1 MLKIRKEQYE
11 ELGKISL
18 KRFEDNMV
26 EHIKEFFP
34 ENYDALGETV
44 VRKVIEYGVERAEA
58 HGFETEPDVNMYID
72 LMFLLGSHFDTDPQL
87 PWAAEILQEE
97 STEDKLT
104 EDELTEDESMEDESI
119 EDESMEDETIED
131 ESIEDELTEEELIE
145 AESIEDES
153 IAEPVGR
160 VEKLYDQAIEYLDRI
175 EGPEDE
181 YLVNALDEFSDIS
194 LEELPLTRSEDIE
207 NKTISL
213 LRRIWPEKCQALGTD
228 ALNHLI
234 RYGTESAQRYRIT
247 GQRGVVLYTMLM
259 FMLGS
264 GFDTDPQFPWAATVL
279 KDESIINEAA
289 RIDRLYKEAMA
300 FLDEWLVES

>member
-18 KRFEDNMV
+18 KRFEDSMV
-26 EHIKEFFP
+26 EHIREFFT
-34 ENYDALGETV
+34 EQYDALGESV
-44 VRKVIEYGVERAEA
+44 VRKVIEYGVDRAEA

-72 LMFLLGSHFDTDPQL
+72 LMLLLGSNFDTDPQL

-97 STEDKLT
+97 SM
-104 EDELTEDESMEDESI
+104 EDESMEDE
-119 EDESMEDETIED
+119 
-131 ESIEDELTEEELIE
+131 L
-145 AESIEDES
+145 IEDES
-153 IAEPVGR
+153 IAEPVGQ

-194 LEELPLTRSEDIE
+194 FEELPLTRSEDIK
-207 NKTISL
+207 NTTVSFL
-213 LRRIWPEKCQALGTD
+213 QRIWPEKCQVVGHAALP
-228 ALNHLI
+228 NFI
-234 RYGTESAQRYRIT
+234 RYGEESSHCYNIT
-247 GQRGVVLYTMLM
+247 SQRGVVLYIVLM

-279 KDESIINEAA
+279 KDESTINEAA
-289 RIDRLYKEAMA
+289 RIEQLYKKAIA
-300 FLDEWLVES
+300 FLDEWLIES

>member
-1 MLKIRKEQYE
+1 MLRIRKEQYE

-18 KRFEDNMV
+18 KRFEDSMV

-34 ENYDALGETV
+34 EKYEALGETV
-44 VRKVIEYGVERAEA
+44 VRNVIEDGVDRAEA
-58 HGFETEPDVNMYID
+58 HGFETEPDVSMYID
-72 LMFLLGSHFDTDPQL
+72 LMLLLGSNFDTDPQL

-97 STEDKLT
+97 STEDESK
-104 EDELTEDESMEDESI
+104 EDELTEDESK
-119 EDESMEDETIED
+119 
-131 ESIEDELTEEELIE
+131 EDELTED
-145 AESIEDES
+145 ESIEDES
-153 IAEPVGR
+153 IAEPVGQ

-194 LEELPLTRSEDIE
+194 FEEFPLTRSEDTK
-207 NKTISL
+207 NTTVSFL
-213 LRRIWPEKCQALGTD
+213 QRIWPEKCQVVGHAALP
-228 ALNHLI
+228 NLI
-234 RYGTESAQRYRIT
+234 RYGEESAQRYRIT
-247 GQRGVVLYTMLM
+247 SQRGVALYIVLM

-289 RIDRLYKEAMA
+289 RIDQLYKKAIA

>member
-18 KRFEDNMV
+18 KRFEDSVV
-26 EHIKEFFP
+26 EHIREFFP
-34 ENYDALGETV
+34 EQYDALGEAV
-44 VRKVIEYGVERAEA
+44 VRKVIEYGVDRAEA

-72 LMFLLGSHFDTDPQL
+72 LMLLLGSNFDTDPQL
-87 PWAAEILQEE
+87 PWAAEILH
-97 STEDKLT
+97 
-104 EDELTEDESMEDESI
+104 
-119 EDESMEDETIED
+119 
-131 ESIEDELTEEELIE
+131 

-153 IAEPVGR
+153 TEDESTEDESTEDESIAEPFGR

-181 YLVNALDEFSDIS
+181 YLINALDEFSDIS
-194 LEELPLTRSEDIE
+194 FEELPLTRSEDIE
-207 NKTISL
+207 NTTISL
-213 LRRIWPEKCQALGTD
+213 LRRIWPEKYQAIGTN

-234 RYGTESAQRYRIT
+234 IYATESIQRYNIT
-247 GQRGVVLYTMLM
+247 SQRGVVLYTVLM

-264 GFDTDPQFPWAATVL
+264 GFDTNPQFPWATTVL

-289 RIDRLYKEAMA
+289 RIDQLYKKAIT